1 MSHRHLHVHTTPT
14 HSPPPDLTRPDR
26 LFPFLLPQFV
36 SRSLMMVAHITEK
49 DASDIMMQASWQ
61 GGALVGTWE
70 EAVARHTH
78 EGMKKAGLNS
88 SIRPADEK
96 AREVNMFREDPFF
109 PDA

>member
-1 MSHRHLHVHTTPT
+1 
-14 HSPPPDLTRPDR
+14 
-26 LFPFLLPQFV
+26 
-36 SRSLMMVAHITEK
+36 MMVAHITEA

-78 EGMKKAGLNS
+78 EGMKKAGLMS
-88 SIRPADEK
+88 SIRPADQK
-96 AREVNMFREDPFF
+96 AREVNMYKEDPFF